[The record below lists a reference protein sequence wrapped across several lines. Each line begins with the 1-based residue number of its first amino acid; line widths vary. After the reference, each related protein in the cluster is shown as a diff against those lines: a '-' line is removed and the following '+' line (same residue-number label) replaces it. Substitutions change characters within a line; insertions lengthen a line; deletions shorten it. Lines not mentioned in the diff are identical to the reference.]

1 MAYIDGVKAPFAIN
15 GAPLLPDRDIN
26 IAPQHRAAQALGR
39 PTRLRLALCCAA
51 LLALAPMAAQA
62 GPGLGQSF
70 GSRGSRTY
78 LAPSSNGVTASPFQ
92 RSLTPQ
98 APGYGYNQGYRYGGY
113 GANRGGYGGGF
124 GSMMLGGLLGAG
136 LGGLLLGHG
145 FFGFHGGS
153 GLLGFLLQMILLV
166 WLARWAM
173 RAMLRQPQF
182 AGIGAT
188 GGLGGMAR
196 SLFPP
201 LQAGARGPGYGGP
214 LAGAPRA
221 ASPGIAL
228 TQADYQ
234 QFSQLLMGIQAAWS
248 RSDLNGLRA
257 MATPEMVGYFAEQLA
272 ELSSRGV
279 RNEVR
284 DVRLLK
290 GDLAEAWNEGNRD
303 YATVLLKISMIDVTL
318 DTQGRVVDGS
328 PDEHVTITEFWTFL
342 RSAGGHWILS
352 AIQQTR

>member
-1 MAYIDGVKAPFAIN
+1 
-15 GAPLLPDRDIN
+15 
-26 IAPQHRAAQALGR
+26 
-39 PTRLRLALCCAA
+39 
-51 LLALAPMAAQA
+51 
-62 GPGLGQSF
+62 
-70 GSRGSRTY
+70 
-78 LAPSSNGVTASPFQ
+78 
-92 RSLTPQ
+92 
-98 APGYGYNQGYRYGGY
+98 
-113 GANRGGYGGGF
+113 
-124 GSMMLGGLLGAG
+124 
-136 LGGLLLGHG
+136 
-145 FFGFHGGS
+145 
-153 GLLGFLLQMILLV
+153 
-166 WLARWAM
+166 
-173 RAMLRQPQF
+173 
-182 AGIGAT
+182 
-188 GGLGGMAR
+188 
-196 SLFPP
+196 
-201 LQAGARGPGYGGP
+201 
-214 LAGAPRA
+214 
-221 ASPGIAL
+221 
-228 TQADYQ
+228 
-234 QFSQLLMGIQAAWS
+234 MGIQAAWS